1 MGMDL
6 GAPWSVESSEPGIEP
21 VIPTLAGG
29 FLTMDHQGSPTLNIL
44 LKKIADRGEK
54 TSHKEVRISMGLLP
68 WLSSKESTCNAGDA
82 GDMGSIPR

>member
-44 LKKIADRGEK
+44 EKKNCRQGRE
-54 TSHKEVRISMGLLP
+54 
-68 WLSSKESTCNAGDA
+68 N
-82 GDMGSIPR
+82 